1 MVFRCV
7 QCDQPE
13 SKCQCERYCTLCQ
26 SQYNVRLVADGL
38 YYCVD
43 CREACD
49 YRTEEGS
56 IS

>member
-1 MVFRCV
+1 MPFICQ

-13 SKCQCERYCTLCQ
+13 RKCGCERFCTLCQ
-26 SQYNVRLVADGL
+26 ATYSVRLCEDGL

-49 YRTEEGS
+49 YRVEDSYE
-56 IS
+56 